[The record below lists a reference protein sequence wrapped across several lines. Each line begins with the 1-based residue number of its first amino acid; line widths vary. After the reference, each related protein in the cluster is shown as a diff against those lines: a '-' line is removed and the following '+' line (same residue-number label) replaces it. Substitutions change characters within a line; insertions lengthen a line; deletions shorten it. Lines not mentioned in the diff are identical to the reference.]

1 MNMENV
7 HVLVLAAGR
16 STRIKDP
23 ITKMLHK
30 IGEKKILERVLANVK
45 EAGLTQV
52 TLVLGHQ
59 RDLIVKE
66 LPDYPYVVQEEL
78 LGTGHAVKCALMN
91 LLGANDDSG
100 TFVLSGHTLVL
111 FGDKPLLK
119 PKTIREFVEWHLQKG
134 RVLTCSTVVHPIPEN
149 YSEGYGTVVRVNGR
163 IIALRKIE
171 DTQEC
176 DGGIYIFRTDWLFL
190 NIHKIKQHQINGN
203 GKIEYYLPDLIEV
216 ATNNGDVIN
225 DYRIQDYKE
234 ATGINTPEQKAE
246 AESYLT

>member
-1 MNMENV
+1 MENV

-30 IGEKKILERVLANVK
+30 IGEKKILERVLANIK

-59 RDLIVKE
+59 RDLILKE
-66 LPDYPYVVQEEL
+66 LSDYPYVVQDEL
-78 LGTGHAVKCALMN
+78 LGTGHAVKCALTK
-91 LLGANDDSG
+91 LLGANSD
-100 TFVLSGHTLVL
+100 TVLSRHTLVL

-119 PKTIREFVEWHLQKG
+119 PQTIREFVEKHLQKG
-134 RVLTCSTVVHPIPEN
+134 RVLTCSTVVHPIPES
-149 YSEGYGTVVRVNGR
+149 YSEGYGTVVRVNER
-163 IIALRKIE
+163 IVALRKIE
-171 DTQEC
+171 DTEEC
-176 DGGIYIFRTDWLFL
+176 DGGMYIFRTDWLLL
-190 NIHKIKQHQINGN
+190 NVHSLKKHQVNGN
-203 GKIEYYLPDLIEV
+203 GKVEYYLPDLVEV
-216 ATNNGDVIN
+216 ATNNGEIIN

-246 AESYLT
+246 AESYLNMGV

>member
-1 MNMENV
+1 MENV

-23 ITKMLHK
+23 VTKMLHK
-30 IGEKKILERVLANVK
+30 IGETKILERVLANIK

-59 RDLIVKE
+59 RDLILKE
-66 LPDYPYVVQEEL
+66 LSEYPYVVQEEL
-78 LGTGHAVKCALMN
+78 LGTGHAVKCALTK

-100 TFVLSGHTLVL
+100 SFVLSGHTLVL

-119 PKTIREFVEWHLQKG
+119 PQTIREFVEKHLEKG
-134 RVLTCSTVVHPIPEN
+134 RVLTCSTVVHPTPEH
-149 YSEGYGTVVRVNGR
+149 YSEGYGTVVRVNGK
-163 IIALRKIE
+163 IVALRKIE
-171 DTQEC
+171 DTEEC
-176 DGGIYIFRTDWLFL
+176 DGGMYIFRTDWLFL
-190 NIHKIKQHQINGN
+190 NIHQLKKHEINGN
-203 GKIEYYLPDLIEV
+203 GKVEYYLPDLIEI
-216 ATNNGDVIN
+216 ATQSLDIIN

-246 AESYLT
+246 AESYLET